1 MRSWDI
7 GTRANCEV
15 VVESTL
21 VSARHCQLTQ
31 TADGYFLNDLGSTN
45 GTYVN
50 GLRITSP
57 TRLIPG
63 ATITLG
69 KTVPMPW
76 PPELVRFVQV
86 GRLADNDIV
95 VDDKR
100 VSGRHAR
107 LLIIEG
113 FEIRVEDCG
122 SSNGT
127 FLNSVKKRVTGPTR
141 VSESDTLYLGTLA
154 VPVARLLSG
163 LSRRKAF
170 TTP

>member
-7 GTRANCEV
+7 GTGADCDV
-15 VVESTL
+15 VVNSPL

-50 GLRITSP
+50 GMRITAP
-57 TRLIPG
+57 TRLNHG
-63 ATITLG
+63 ASITLG

-100 VSGRHAR
+100 VSGHHAR

-127 FLNSVKKRVTGPTR
+127 FLNSVKQKVTGPTR
-141 VSESDTLYLGTLA
+141 ILESDTLYFGTLA
-154 VPVARLLSG
+154 VPVAQLLAG
-163 LSRRKAF
+163 LRGRSSF
-170 TTP
+170 TSP